1 MDFSANKTPIKV
13 FKEGAFAGIYF
24 RDICSGINGK
34 WYKKAQKEFD
44 QLKNIYQ
51 KYY

>member
-1 MDFSANKTPIKV
+1 MDFSANKTPIKA
-13 FKEGAFAGIYF
+13 FKEGAFRGMYF

-34 WYKKAQKEFD
+34 CYKKAQKEFD
-44 QLKNIYQ
+44 QLKNIDQ